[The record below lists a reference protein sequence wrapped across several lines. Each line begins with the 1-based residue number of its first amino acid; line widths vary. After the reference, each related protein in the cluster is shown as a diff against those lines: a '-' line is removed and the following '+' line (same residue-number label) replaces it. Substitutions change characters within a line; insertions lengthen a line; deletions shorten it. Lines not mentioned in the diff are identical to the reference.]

1 MSDVVATQ
9 QPAILSRLRAETR
22 DQHEAIERSLL
33 LMADQLTLHTYLHRL
48 EQFYGFYKPVEDRV
62 YADTG
67 PLEAWLTL
75 AKRRKTPLLEA
86 DLQVLRQEHAT
97 FLPVCRHLPRFV
109 SVAECFGCMYVLE
122 GATLGGVFIGRHIQA
137 KLGVTPATGG
147 RFFEGYAAQTGSMWQ
162 EFRAAIT
169 EFSLTTDDHDT
180 MIKTA
185 CATFEALQTWCEEKP
200 RPGETA
206 A

>member
-1 MSDVVATQ
+1 MLMTD
-9 QPAILSRLRAETR
+9 QP
-22 DQHEAIERSLL
+22 
-33 LMADQLTLHTYLHRL
+33 TLHGYLHRL

-67 PLEAWLTL
+67 PLAAWLTL
-75 AKRRKTPLLEA
+75 AKRRKAPLLET
-86 DLQVLRQEHAT
+86 DLHVLRQQHAVS
-97 FLPVCRHLPRFV
+97 LPVCRDLPRLV
-109 SVAECFGCMYVLE
+109 SATECFGCMYVLE

-162 EFRAAIT
+162 EFRAALT
-169 EFSLTTDDHDT
+169 TFSLTTDDHDT

-185 CATFEALQTWCEEKP
+185 CATFEALQTWCERKP
-200 RPGETA
+200 RRSETA